1 MLITIPDVFDREE
14 VSDIRQQ
21 LDAADWEDGA
31 HTAGAQSAS
40 VKQNR
45 QLPATT
51 EAAQALGQRI
61 LQRLSQTPIFVSAAL
76 PLRILPPMFNR
87 YESGETFGIHV
98 DNAIRVNPFNGE
110 QLRTDL
116 SMTIFFSDPDEYD
129 GGVLVVEDHYGT
141 QEVKLPAGHM
151 VLYPSTSLHQVTP
164 VTRGARVSSFF
175 WLQSMIKSNDQRTIL
190 FDLDQSIQT
199 LAVRHGTDDPEVVRL
214 TGIYHNLIRTWT
226 EV

>member
-1 MLITIPDVFDREE
+1 MLITIPDLFDRDE
-14 VSDIRQQ
+14 VRHIRQT
-21 LDAADWEDGA
+21 LDAADWEDGLR
-31 HTAGAQSAS
+31 TAGAQSTA

-45 QLPATT
+45 QLPATG
-51 EAAQALGQRI
+51 EIAQSLGKLI
-61 LQRLSQTPIFVSAAL
+61 LERLSQTPTFVSAAL

-87 YESGETFGIHV
+87 YESGETFGVHV

-129 GGVLVVEDHYGT
+129 GGVLVIEDHYGT

-175 WLQSMIKSNDQRTIL
+175 WLQSMVKSNDQRTIL
-190 FDLDQSIQT
+190 FDLDQTIQT
-199 LAVRHGTDDPEVVRL
+199 LAARHGADDPEVVRL
-214 TGIYHNLIRTWT
+214 TGIYHNLIRVWT